1 MLTGQCV
8 PYGEDLWWPI
18 AEVVRASCDIP
29 LDAPSD
35 TARARICE
43 TLRAT
48 TGRSED
54 DPEVSRT
61 AIGLLHVLGFET
73 ELHDLDPGRARD
85 DALRSVQ
92 TLLAGLA
99 AKRAVVLVLSDLHW
113 ADDLVLALVDR
124 LLEWLRALP
133 FVLLVTSRPELDSR
147 WRPAAGRHNSVVLA
161 LEPLDPESV
170 DLLVRDLL
178 GTDASP
184 EVVALLHER
193 SGGNPFFVEE
203 LAALLRETG
212 AVDGDTAG
220 RLLEP
225 GRLPVT
231 LQGLVAAR
239 LDALGTAERNVLED
253 CAIVGASGSI
263 EAVHALAA
271 VRGDALDPE
280 TALEQLADREL
291 LDLDGFEFK
300 FANEV
305 VRDVAYATLT
315 KAERARRH
323 AALGEWLAARTPADD
338 GGVAVERVAHHFG
351 TAALLL
357 RELGPI
363 EGVPAD
369 LNARALDVAGA
380 RGRPRPRG
388 RGVAQRG
395 PPLRSRARRPP
406 RRDTRRDPVAAPAR
420 SGPLARRAARAH
432 RRARRPRRCPRGR
445 RGRRTGDGPGAH
457 GARRPAPDGG
467 RVRRVDRD
475 ARPGDRRCG
484 TRSATKRA
492 RPMPSGPRGH
502 ADVPRRPRRRRGRHD
517 GRARAV
523 PERG

>member
-1 MLTGQCV
+1 M
-8 PYGEDLWWPI
+8 
-18 AEVVRASCDIP
+18 
-29 LDAPSD
+29 
-35 TARARICE
+35 
-43 TLRAT
+43 
-48 TGRSED
+48 
-54 DPEVSRT
+54 
-61 AIGLLHVLGFET
+61 
-73 ELHDLDPGRARD
+73 
-85 DALRSVQ
+85 
-92 TLLAGLA
+92 
-99 AKRAVVLVLSDLHW
+99 
-113 ADDLVLALVDR
+113 
-124 LLEWLRALP
+124 
-133 FVLLVTSRPELDSR
+133 
-147 WRPAAGRHNSVVLA
+147 LA

-369 LNARALDVAGA
+369 LNARALDALELAADRAREAEVWHSAARLFDHALAVLPAATPDETRWRLQLGRARSLAELRELTAARADLDDVLEDAAGDARATARALTVLGDLHQMEGEYDASIATLDRAIAAWHALGDEAGEADALRAAGA
-380 RGRPRPRG
+380 R
-388 RGVAQRG
+388 
-395 PPLRSRARRPP
+395 
-406 RRDTRRDPVAAPAR
+406 
-420 SGPLARRAARAH
+420 
-432 RRARRPRRCPRGR
+432 
-445 RGRRTGDGPGAH
+445 
-457 GARRPAPDGG
+457 
-467 RVRRVDRD
+467 
-475 ARPGDRRCG
+475 
-484 TRSATKRA
+484 
-492 RPMPSGPRGH
+492 
-502 ADVPRRPRRRRGRHD
+502 
-517 GRARAV
+517 
-523 PERG
+523 